1 MYFVK
6 NDAKTVIECERHK
19 IKIPTLGR
27 VRLKECGYIPTDEI
41 IKSGTVSEKAGRF
54 YVSVLTGEN
63 PYAVKHKLGNTGAG
77 VDLGLKE
84 LAVVSDGQVFENI
97 NKTKKIKTLEK
108 KLRREQRSLSRKY
121 ENKKK
126 RKEEL
131 TKRSSNIEK
140 NVHRVQK
147 YMTRFQGKGRNMPD
161 M

>member
-6 NDAKTVIECERHK
+6 NDAKTIIDCERHK
-19 IKIPTLGR
+19 IKKPTLGY
-27 VRLKECGYIPTDEI
+27 VPLKEYGYLPTDEI
-41 IKSGTVSEKAGRF
+41 IRSGTVSEKAGKF
-54 YVSVLTGEN
+54 YVSVLTNEN
-63 PYAVKHKLGNTGAG
+63 PEKMNGKLDSSGIG

-84 LAVVSDGQVFENI
+84 LAVVSNGQVFENI
-97 NKTKKIKTLEK
+97 NKGKKIKKLEK

-131 TKRSSNIEK
+131 TKKSANIEK
-140 NVHRVQK
+140 NVLRVQK
-147 YMTRFQGKGRNMPD
+147 LHDALSRKRQEYAD